1 MLQWKTIA
9 LFKIKVR
16 IFQRLELKLL
26 LLIENNKVSS
36 LTTIS
41 KIILVNIVRKNIY
54 NNDRLQTIV
63 QMNYF
68 ATIQRLSPKLTSLE
82 LLEVHLNSVRHLDPN
97 DLWILWKKFE
107 HIAYYYRNIAFLR
120 YFLPK
125 CRGSSQEHHKNW
137 FLIFRLETLHR
148 ERHQRE

>member
-1 MLQWKTIA
+1 M
-9 LFKIKVR
+9 FKIKVR

-97 DLWILWKKFE
+97 DL
-107 HIAYYYRNIAFLR
+107 
-120 YFLPK
+120 
-125 CRGSSQEHHKNW
+125 
-137 FLIFRLETLHR
+137 
-148 ERHQRE
+148 